1 MVCKLYTLRNSQ
13 KVILECRYI
22 HNVIFFW
29 GGYPI
34 MQSYM
39 ACVQSETEFVGLVL
53 CVCVLLV
60 LMFN

>member
-1 MVCKLYTLRNSQ
+1 
-13 KVILECRYI
+13 
-22 HNVIFFW
+22 
-29 GGYPI
+29 

-39 ACVQSETEFVGLVL
+39 ACVQSETEFVSLVL